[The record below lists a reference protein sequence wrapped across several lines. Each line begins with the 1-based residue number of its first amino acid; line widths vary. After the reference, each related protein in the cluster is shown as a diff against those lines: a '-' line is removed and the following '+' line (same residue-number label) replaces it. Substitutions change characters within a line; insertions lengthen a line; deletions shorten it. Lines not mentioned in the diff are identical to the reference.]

1 MYPPRFKVAVIRL
14 SNDKNLKTDFKVIL
28 ENNGVLVSDE
38 VRNFPLTIRKS
49 AKEIGSGKIQLK
61 ATYVATLFIDF
72 RYFCV
77 VTILLYT

>member
-28 ENNGVLVSDE
+28 ENNGVFVSDQ

-49 AKEIGSGKIQLK
+49 DKEIGSGKIQH
-61 ATYVATLFIDF
+61 TYIATLFIDV
-72 RYFCV
+72 RCFCV
-77 VTILLYT
+77 VTILLCT